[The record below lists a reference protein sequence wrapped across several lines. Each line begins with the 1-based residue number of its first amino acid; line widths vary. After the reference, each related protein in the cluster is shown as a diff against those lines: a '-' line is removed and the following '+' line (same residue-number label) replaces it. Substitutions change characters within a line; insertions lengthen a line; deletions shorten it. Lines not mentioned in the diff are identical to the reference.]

1 MEVSLQEELDKAY
14 ETLSRWE
21 SWQDGNGPEDEN
33 QTIFALRLLGALTAA
48 SVLCEHPRP
57 DEYMRDL
64 IAEVYEVINGESDEG
79 DDDD

>member
-1 MEVSLQEELDKAY
+1 MSLQEELDKAY

-33 QTIFALRLLGALTAA
+33 QTINTWVLMGKLTMAQ
-48 SVLCEHPRP
+48 VMLVHPRP
-57 DEYMRDL
+57 DEYMREL
-64 IAEVYEVINGESDEG
+64 ISDVDVLINGESDEG